1 MRTAHGILSWLC
13 ARACSYLC
21 GQRIPPLPSVA
32 VGRVSPEL
40 IARTPAAINLIKSEN
55 VPRPTMKLNGRFSSY
70 RFRGKRKE
78 TSRANAEFRDSSIQ
92 IWKNRRFCFSD
103 LPFFPFSSLFD
114 MDFVLFLISTRAFNV
129 ILVGSFRF
137 LSIRE

>member
-1 MRTAHGILSWLC
+1 MEDVC
-13 ARACSYLC
+13 A
-21 GQRIPPLPSVA
+21 PLTVYYRGFVPEPVPTSAVRGSLPSLLSVA

-40 IARTPAAINLIKSEN
+40 IAPRTPAAINLIKSEN

-114 MDFVLFLISTRAFNV
+114 MDFVLFPDFDTCF
-129 ILVGSFRF
+129 
-137 LSIRE
+137 

>member
-1 MRTAHGILSWLC
+1 
-13 ARACSYLC
+13 
-21 GQRIPPLPSVA
+21 
-32 VGRVSPEL
+32 
-40 IARTPAAINLIKSEN
+40 
-55 VPRPTMKLNGRFSSY
+55 MKLNGRISSY